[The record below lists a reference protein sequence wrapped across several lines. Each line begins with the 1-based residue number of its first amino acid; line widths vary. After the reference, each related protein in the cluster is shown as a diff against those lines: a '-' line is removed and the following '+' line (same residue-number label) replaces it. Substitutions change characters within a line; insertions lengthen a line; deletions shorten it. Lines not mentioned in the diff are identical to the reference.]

1 MPTQQHP
8 VIPWTQLQTVLL
20 DMDGTLLD
28 LHFDNH
34 FWREYVPQR
43 YAASRGLDIPTA
55 KAVLTPIFRRKE
67 GTLDWYCVDYW
78 SRELNLDIAMLK
90 QDLQEFIAI
99 KAGVP
104 EFLTALRQRR
114 IRTVLVTNAHPKSL
128 ALKLERTR
136 LHDGLDNV
144 LSAHEFGLPK
154 EATDFWQRLRTKENF
169 DPASTLLIDD
179 NLAVL
184 RSARRAGIAHL
195 LGVQRPSSQGPDI
208 NSTEFDVVTDFA
220 TLTLELKHL

>member
-1 MPTQQHP
+1 MANQQNP
-8 VIPWTQLQTVLL
+8 IVPWNEIQTVLL

-34 FWREYVPQR
+34 FWREYVPER

-55 KAVLTPIFRRKE
+55 KAVLAPIFHRKE

-78 SRELNLDIAMLK
+78 SHELNLDIALLK

-104 EFLTALRQRR
+104 EFLTALRQRK

-136 LHDGLDNV
+136 LHDWLDRI

-184 RSARRAGIAHL
+184 RSAQRAVIAHL
-195 LGVQRPSSQGPDI
+195 LGVQRPSSQGPEI
-208 NSTEFDVVTDFA
+208 STAEFGVVADFA
-220 TLTLELKHL
+220 RLTLELQKI

>member
-1 MPTQQHP
+1 MPTQQTLA
-8 VIPWTQLQTVLL
+8 IPWSQIQTVLL

-34 FWREYVPQR
+34 FWREYMPQR

-55 KAVLTPIFRRKE
+55 KAVLAPTFRRKE

-78 SRELNLDIAMLK
+78 SRELNLDIALLK
-90 QDLQEFIAI
+90 QDIQEFIAI

-104 EFLTALRQRR
+104 EFLSALRQRQ

-136 LHDGLDNV
+136 LHDWLDRI

-154 EATDFWQRLRTKENF
+154 EATDFWQRLRGKEHF
-169 DPASTLLIDD
+169 DPAATLLIDD

-184 RSARRAGIAHL
+184 RSAQRAGIAHL
-195 LGVQRPSSQGPDI
+195 LGVQQPSSQGPEI
-208 NSTEFDVVTDFA
+208 STTEFAVVTDFA
-220 TLTLELKHL
+220 TLTEGLKRL